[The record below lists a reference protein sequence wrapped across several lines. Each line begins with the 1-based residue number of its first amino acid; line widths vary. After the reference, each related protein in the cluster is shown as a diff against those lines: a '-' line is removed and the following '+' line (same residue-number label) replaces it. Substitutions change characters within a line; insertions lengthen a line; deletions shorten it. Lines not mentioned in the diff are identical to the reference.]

1 MERIERNGSNGGS
14 WVYTQECQQ
23 AKTEILAHMRLL
35 AGLLFL
41 SAVLPG
47 RVIPDGAPTGDA
59 VPITVTAGGAST
71 QSNVTIAVQ

>member
-1 MERIERNGSNGGS
+1 
-14 WVYTQECQQ
+14 
-23 AKTEILAHMRLL
+23 MRLL

-59 VPITVTAGGAST
+59 VPITVTVGGAST
-71 QSNVTIAVQ
+71 QSNVTIAVR